1 MSDPGRR
8 PRPRAS
14 DGSFEPLPE
23 GVGPGTIAVHGARRR
38 DLNAGSVVP
47 PVYQTSTFH
56 YPVDFSDASS
66 EGQLYLYTRHENPT
80 QQVAQEI
87 VRQLEG
93 AEGARVFASG
103 MGAISAA
110 LLALTASGDEVV
122 ALSTLYGGTLDL
134 LGGLLPRYGVRVR
147 WVSEAEAAEPEAV
160 VSPTT
165 RVVLLESP
173 TNPTLRVHDLE
184 RWARAARSVGAVSI
198 VDNTMA
204 TPINQRPLA
213 LGIDLVAHSATKSLG
228 GHSDLIAGVLAGP
241 RGLLER
247 IDATRILLGAT
258 LDPLAAFL
266 LQRGLRTLALRVERQ
281 NRSGRELA
289 EALRSHPKV
298 ASVCYPG
305 FASDA
310 EEAVAARQ
318 MRGRGGMVGVTVRGG
333 RGAARRFLGGLRLVQ
348 VAASLGGVE
357 SLVSIPSET
366 SHVHVSPEELRAR
379 GIEEG
384 FVRLSLGIEET
395 QDLLRD
401 VRAALDAV

>member
-1 MSDPGRR
+1 MTDPDRR

-14 DGSFEPLPE
+14 DGAFEPLPE
-23 GVGPGTIAVHGARRR
+23 GVGPGTTAVHGARRR
-38 DLNAGSVVP
+38 DLNAGSLVP
-47 PVYQTSTFH
+47 PIHQTATFH
-56 YPVDFSDASS
+56 YPAEFSDAAP

-80 QQVAQEI
+80 QQVAQEL

-93 AEGARVFASG
+93 SESARVFASG

-110 LLALTASGDEVV
+110 LLSLTAGGDEVV

-134 LGGLLPRYGVRVR
+134 LRNLLPRGGVRVR
-147 WVSEAEAAEPEAV
+147 WVDEREASDPERV
-160 VSPTT
+160 LSPST
-165 RVVLLESP
+165 RVVVLESP
-173 TNPTLRVHDLE
+173 TNPTLRVHDLA
-184 RWARAARSVGAVSI
+184 RWARAARSVGAVTL

-204 TPINQRPLA
+204 TPVNQRPIS

-241 RGLLER
+241 RALLER
-247 IDATRILLGAT
+247 IDATRIVLGAT

-281 NRSGRELA
+281 NLSGRAVA
-289 EALRSHPKV
+289 EDLREHPKV

-305 FASDA
+305 FASEE
-310 EEAVAARQ
+310 EEAIARRQ
-318 MRGRGGMVGVTVRGG
+318 MRGRGGMVGVTIKGG
-333 RGAARRFLGGLRLVQ
+333 SAATRRFLGALRLVQ

-357 SLVSIPSET
+357 SLVSVPAET
-366 SHVHVSPEELRAR
+366 SHVHLTPDELRAL

-395 QDLLRD
+395 EDLLADLHR
-401 VRAALDAV
+401 ALDAV